1 VTQFCVEHEIAAPLA
16 RVEAVVLGPTL
27 LARLP
32 GFSAAV
38 AEARELT
45 RHDHG
50 DWVERTARYV
60 AASVPAPLAA
70 VIPRAW
76 ATWIE
81 RTTWDRRSHRA
92 QFVIEP
98 QLPGLL
104 RRRVDC
110 HGDYELLALAEDR
123 TLRRITVVLRIAA
136 PGVGRTA
143 EAILARVITEQFA
156 GEASLLAVLTRS
168 PA

>member
-1 VTQFCVEHEIAAPLA
+1 MPLDPPPA
-16 RVEAVVLGPTL
+16 SSDPGPC
-27 LARLP
+27 P
-32 GFSAAV
+32 GRS
-38 AEARELT
+38 R
-45 RHDHG
+45 RCSPPCRS
-50 DWVERTARYV
+50 W
-60 AASVPAPLAA
+60 
-70 VIPRAW
+70 W
-76 ATWIE
+76 WIE
-81 RTTWDRRSHRA
+81 RTRWDRRSHRA

-98 QLPGLL
+98 RLPGPL

-156 GEASLLAVLTRS
+156 GEAALLAALTRS
-168 PA
+168 PG